1 MVRALVGLE
10 LRTYREGIASA
21 LQNTHPQ
28 AVVSTAEPEALDS
41 EISRLQPHMVLCT
54 QSTPAL
60 RDGVPCW
67 VQMSIVEEELCAEV
81 SIDGR
86 TRRVSNITL
95 AELIAVVDEAEALVQ
110 EGEAYGYKEL

>member
-1 MVRALVGLE
+1 MVHALVGLE
-10 LRTYREGIASA
+10 LRTYREAIASA
-21 LQNTHPQ
+21 LQIARPQ
-28 AVVSTAEPEALDS
+28 AVVSTTEPEALES
-41 EISRLQPHMVLCT
+41 EISRLEPHMVLCT

-81 SIDGR
+81 SLDGQ

-95 AELIAVVDEAEALVQ
+95 AELVSVVDEAEALAQ
-110 EGEAYGYKEL
+110 GGEAYGYKEL